1 MEISKKMLGTITEKW
16 GNSNIVWESNPD
28 MAIVQI
34 GCSNY
39 KRIGC
44 CKNP

>member
-28 MAIVQI
+28 MVELL
-34 GCSNY
+34 Y
-39 KRIGC
+39 KLVARTT
-44 CKNP
+44 K